1 MLITGNCRQIW
12 HLNQPM
18 NLIVSSIV
26 GGVNEQNSIVN
37 LKMIRQPKCRQL
49 LVMCRQKNDNLMD
62 MKKVIQYSSIGL
74 QQNRNN
80 ETELIDTI
88 LDGYN
93 VQARPI
99 RNLSQ
104 PINVAIG
111 FHLSKVLDLVSIH

>member
-1 MLITGNCRQIW
+1 
-12 HLNQPM
+12 
-18 NLIVSSIV
+18 
-26 GGVNEQNSIVN
+26 
-37 LKMIRQPKCRQL
+37 
-49 LVMCRQKNDNLMD
+49 MD

-74 QQNRNN
+74 KQIRNN